1 MISTK
6 KTLYKLIEAFDAVRK
21 SYETVVVTTGTISSL
36 PYTYSDSSIK
46 SYHTVVDAQ
55 LSNPSA
61 QTNDWTVNTSDGS
74 VTISGRISGST
85 TLTLKLTKSA

>member
-36 PYTYSDSSIK
+36 PYTYSNSNIK

-74 VTISGRISGST
+74 VTINGGISGST
-85 TLTLKLTKSA
+85 TLTLKLSKSA